1 MIDNARFTLR
11 RLLERFGP
19 DLVRDPHRLGAL
31 LRDECGEY
39 KREISVI
46 MLALEEEVVDALRAA
61 GGGLGVT
68 IPRLAKELH
77 ETRAL
82 DENAARWAVDT
93 WAHALGLA
101 AAADDDATNETWLDV
116 PVRKIVRADDE
127 ARAREAARLR
137 EAETARRDAA
147 AREREEAERR
157 GQDAER
163 ARQEE
168 ERRRRGAG
176 GDAGAAPPRTA
187 LVARVLGFFR
197 TPEGKPRWVPIGVA
211 LALGAAVLWQGQEP
225 PLRIV
230 EVTHPKQFPANST
243 DVDFLIRYEGGDVV
257 QIERKVLRGGWRDDT
272 ISYKSDGKPAG
283 TAPMKI
289 RASRPEAGAFR
300 LVAID
305 VKGRRSAPYDVEF
318 EATAP
323 PQPLRITG
331 VVYPRRFPADDSEVE
346 FKVQYEGGD
355 VVKLERKSLRGS
367 WRDHVLN
374 FDPGGGAKGAVTMKL
389 RAKSPE
395 RAAFRL
401 TVVDAVGRR
410 SAPYDVEFEATA
422 VGAQGPGTGPAR
434 AATLRITGIDHP
446 RQLPLGQ
453 QSAFDVFYDGLVGDT
468 VRLEYVSLQGRWGD
482 KTIPYRVDGRAQGRV
497 RLTMTANA
505 PGRGG
510 LRITLIDERGNRSAP
525 QDVYFEAVLA
535 QSRR

>member
-1 MIDNARFTLR
+1 M
-11 RLLERFGP
+11 
-19 DLVRDPHRLGAL
+19 
-31 LRDECGEY
+31 
-39 KREISVI
+39 
-46 MLALEEEVVDALRAA
+46 
-61 GGGLGVT
+61 
-68 IPRLAKELH
+68 
-77 ETRAL
+77 
-82 DENAARWAVDT
+82 
-93 WAHALGLA
+93 
-101 AAADDDATNETWLDV
+101 
-116 PVRKIVRADDE
+116 
-127 ARAREAARLR
+127 
-137 EAETARRDAA
+137 
-147 AREREEAERR
+147 
-157 GQDAER
+157 
-163 ARQEE
+163 
-168 ERRRRGAG
+168 
-176 GDAGAAPPRTA
+176 
-187 LVARVLGFFR
+187 
-197 TPEGKPRWVPIGVA
+197 
-211 LALGAAVLWQGQEP
+211 
-225 PLRIV
+225 
-230 EVTHPKQFPANST
+230 
-243 DVDFLIRYEGGDVV
+243 
-257 QIERKVLRGGWRDDT
+257 
-272 ISYKSDGKPAG
+272 
-283 TAPMKI
+283 
-289 RASRPEAGAFR
+289 
-300 LVAID
+300 
-305 VKGRRSAPYDVEF
+305 
-318 EATAP
+318 
-323 PQPLRITG
+323 
-331 VVYPRRFPADDSEVE
+331 
-346 FKVQYEGGD
+346 QYEGGD

-401 TVVDAVGRR
+401 TVVDAAGRR